1 MNVAFATP
9 YPGKERHGRLVGLA
23 RLCRWCVKLASDAPK
38 PEAQMTLTTYNQ
50 IPVPSFMYGTAWKK
64 DATAHLVQSAVESG
78 FKAIDTANQ
87 LIHYQEALVGEA
99 LQALAARGIPR
110 DTLFLQTKFTPVNG
124 QDHRTPYDASAD
136 LTTQVTQSFDSSLAH
151 LHTDYVDSYVL
162 HGPYSRWGLGASD
175 REVWTAMEG
184 LYRSGKTKM
193 IGISNVTAEQLAQ
206 LCAQAAVKPM
216 VVQNRCYAAQGWD
229 QEVREICRTQAIVYQ
244 GFSLLTA
251 NREVLADPEV
261 RAIAAKHRAG
271 IAQVIFRFAM
281 QIGMLPLTGT
291 TNPQHMKEDLQAE
304 AFTLSPED
312 IQRIETIGM

>member
-1 MNVAFATP
+1 
-9 YPGKERHGRLVGLA
+9 
-23 RLCRWCVKLASDAPK
+23 
-38 PEAQMTLTTYNQ
+38 MTLTTYNQ

-64 DATAHLVQSAVESG
+64 DATTQLVQLAVDAG
-78 FKAIDTANQ
+78 FRGIDTANQ

-99 LQALAARGIPR
+99 LQALAARGISR

-136 LTTQVTQSFDSSLAH
+136 LTTQVAQSFDSSLVH

-184 LYRSGKTKM
+184 LYQSGKAKM

-216 VVQNRCYAAQGWD
+216 VVQNRCYAALGWD
-229 QEVREICRTQAIVYQ
+229 QEVREMCRTHNIVYQ

-251 NREVLADPEV
+251 NRAVLADPEV
-261 RAIAAKHRAG
+261 RAVAVRHRAG

-304 AFTLSPED
+304 AFTLSPEE
-312 IQRIETIGM
+312 IGLISTIGV